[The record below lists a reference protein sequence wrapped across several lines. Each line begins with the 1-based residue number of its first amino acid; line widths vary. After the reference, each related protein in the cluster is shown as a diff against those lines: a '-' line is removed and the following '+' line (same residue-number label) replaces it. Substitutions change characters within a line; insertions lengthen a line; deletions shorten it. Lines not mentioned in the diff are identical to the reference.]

1 MEDVFLLLI
10 SIIILGMSISGKSG
24 SCTVIRIVVHPSH
37 AQPSANGCTA
47 MRRHA
52 SAERAVLLLCTVL
65 GLCREI
71 DAPAIQPS
79 DWPSLRN

>member
-1 MEDVFLLLI
+1 MEDVFLLI
-10 SIIILGMSISGKSG
+10 SVIILGMSISGESG
-24 SCTVIRIVVHPSH
+24 SYTVIRIAIHPSYT
-37 AQPSANGCTA
+37 QPSANGCTA

-79 DWPSLRN
+79 DWPSLRS